1 MQYAKPPLT
10 FEQQADLLIQRGMSG
25 DRDLLVARLSVVNYY
40 RLSGYWHPFKGTGDQ
55 FQPGTSFDEVWNR
68 YAFDRRLRL
77 LAIDAIERVEV
88 AVRARL
94 AYRARPRLW
103 PVRICEHMTI
113 PFRPVRRVASLGKHR
128 QGGKRWIIP
137 RR

>member
-103 PVRICEHMTI
+103 PVRIC
-113 PFRPVRRVASLGKHR
+113 
-128 QGGKRWIIP
+128 
-137 RR
+137 